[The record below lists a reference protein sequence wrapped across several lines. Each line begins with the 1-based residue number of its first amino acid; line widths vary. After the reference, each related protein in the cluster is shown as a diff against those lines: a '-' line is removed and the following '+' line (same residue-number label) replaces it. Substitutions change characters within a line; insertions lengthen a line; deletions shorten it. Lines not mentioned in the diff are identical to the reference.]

1 VKAAAVAV
9 GPAPGGGPQGACARR
24 PADYPSMRDA
34 GAGVGDR
41 PATGVH
47 RLASLGSAVPSRQ
60 PNAWSAPLPGQEAY
74 SQEISRKFP
83 ALVIFLLD
91 QSLSMQDKCAGTDG
105 ESKAAVLAE
114 AINRILHELVV
125 RSKKGE
131 EIRHY
136 FDVAVL
142 GYGHNPG
149 AVSSAFKGGLAGRQI
164 VNLSEIAF
172 NPAEL
177 EEKSQS
183 PIWIYPVADGATPLC
198 AALGEARM
206 LADGWVTTHM
216 DSFPP
221 IVLNISDGEATD
233 GDPTDEAAALRQIKT
248 NFGHLLL
255 FNCHLSGSRS
265 APVSFPVDR
274 EETPKDAFA
283 RRLFSMSSPFPDAML
298 NRAIMEGLPI
308 RNGARGFMFNADA
321 TELVR
326 FLSLGTRPTNQSMM
340 G

>member
-1 VKAAAVAV
+1 M
-9 GPAPGGGPQGACARR
+9 PTHEP
-24 PADYPSMRDA
+24 
-34 GAGVGDR
+34 
-41 PATGVH
+41 
-47 RLASLGSAVPSRQ
+47 
-60 PNAWSAPLPGQEAY
+60 Y
-74 SQEISRKFP
+74 SQEISRRFP

-105 ESKAAVLAE
+105 EPKSVVLAD

-149 AVSSAFKGGLAGRQI
+149 AVSSAFKGRLAGHRI
-164 VNLSEIAF
+164 VNLSEIAY

-183 PIWIYPVADGATPLC
+183 PIWVYPVAGGATPLC
-198 AALGEARM
+198 EAFREARA
-206 LADGWVTTHM
+206 LAETWVVNHM
-216 DSFPP
+216 ESFPP

-233 GDPTDEAAALRQIKT
+233 GDPTPEAVALREVTT
-248 NFGHLLL
+248 NFGNLLL
-255 FNCHLSGSRS
+255 FNCHLSGSS
-265 APVSFPVDR
+265 SMPVSFPIDK
-274 EETPKDAFA
+274 EEVPKDTFA
-283 RRLFSMSSPFPDAML
+283 RRLFSMSSEFPDAML

-308 RNGARGFMFNADA
+308 RTGARGFMFNADA